1 MVSLVLK
8 FINILRKQS
17 DSFDV
22 RTVDP
27 RAVLNYVD
35 QHLIGIQN
43 LGRDSLHT
51 VNWKKSLHTA
61 KVTMDTPT
69 RQSVPTTLSTISSED
84 QLMINDKGFSASNW
98 LIYPGISMA
107 RKTLRSLHGLTKGQ
121 RKAPMAKLIHTQ
133 VLDILYELCWLNL
146 YTNSIAKGR
155 RSRK

>member
-27 RAVLNYVD
+27 RALLNYVD
-35 QHLIGIQN
+35 PHFIGIQN
-43 LGRDSLHT
+43 LGKDSLHT
-51 VNWKKSLHTA
+51 ANWKKSLHTA
-61 KVTMDTPT
+61 KVTMDSPI

-98 LIYPGISMA
+98 LIYPGIPMA
-107 RKTLRSLHGLTKGQ
+107 RKTLRTLHG
-121 RKAPMAKLIHTQ
+121 
-133 VLDILYELCWLNL
+133 
-146 YTNSIAKGR
+146 IAKGR
-155 RSRK
+155 KKDPMAMSLFRKLNFQVLLIEKTVDLNITKL